1 MMKDSKYYK
10 KKMKKKTIDN
20 DKLSILFSKLL
31 LAVIFVLGSLV
42 LTNFSSDFKSKYTK
56 EVLERNMDFSSLNKF
71 YNKYIGK
78 DKKEE
83 EVLVANVSNSN
94 SYEKVGDS
102 VKFTVSREQPINTI
116 EGGIIVFI
124 GEKDDLGKTIIVQ
137 GNDGVDIWYS
147 NIDITEYSL
156 YDYVSKGDVLGVSI
170 SDNYLVT
177 IKKDDKVLDYEEYI
191 S

>member
-124 GEKDDLGKTIIVQ
+124 GEKDDLGKTIIIQ